1 MSEYNQ
7 QNQRPSISTSV
18 ATFWDENGIQL
29 RVSYLENGVSIAFWT
44 PQILENGSRKYPPEM
59 RYGLILNNRILSAV
73 MRSIINNLLDDY
85 RSGKEYATIA
95 VFTNAA
101 RTTIFQIEMI
111 NGEFYVKMHQNVD
124 PTTNIPGRTIS
135 FKFETYPVM
144 TSYDPASGNLEAELI
159 HADFF
164 LFTSMIKA
172 YLDGASG
179 MVAGQGVRQTSYSR
193 NRQLMDHMIAIAKA
207 THAALPAPQNGYQYN
222 HSQQNNSG
230 YQNQSSPQ
238 NSYETTSVT
247 EVADLQD
254 LV

>member
-18 ATFWDENGIQL
+18 ATFWDENGTQL

-44 PQILENGSRKYPPEM
+44 PQLLENGSRKYPPEM
-59 RYGLILNNRILSAV
+59 RYGLILNNRILTGVIQALTHRL
-73 MRSIINNLLDDY
+73 MDDY
-85 RSGKEYATIA
+85 RMGKEYANIA

-101 RTTIFQIEMI
+101 RTTIFQIEMC
-111 NGEFYVKMHQNVD
+111 NGEFFAKMHQNVD

-144 TSYDPASGNLEAELI
+144 SNYDAATGNLEADI
-159 HADFF
+159 IQADFF
-164 LFTSMIKA
+164 LFASMLKA
-172 YLDGASG
+172 YIDGAGG

-193 NRQLMDHMIAIAKA
+193 NRQLMDHMMAIAKA
-207 THAALPAPQNGYQYN
+207 THAALPASQNGYQYN
-222 HSQQNNSG
+222 HSQNSSNS
-230 YQNQSSPQ
+230 YPSQSSSQ
-238 NSYETTSVT
+238 NGYEQNTVT
-247 EVADLQD
+247 EVADIQD